1 MQASWT
7 ALMLALLLNA
17 GANLLLKFHARYM
30 KPTDLQFDGLHS
42 IGNLVAR
49 NWLLWLGLF
58 CFATNVLFYRYAL
71 GKIRISI
78 AYPIM
83 VGGGFV
89 IIAVVAWR
97 YLGEILSTS
106 QWAGIVLILVGIVLV
121 ARGMSTQTAS

>member
-7 ALMLALLLNA
+7 ALVMALVLNA

-30 KPTDLQFDGLHS
+30 KPTDLQFDGVNS
-42 IGNLVAR
+42 IWHLIAR

-58 CFATNVLFYRYAL
+58 CFATNVLFYRFAL

-83 VGGGFV
+83 VGGGFL
-89 IIAVVAWR
+89 IIAVIAWR
-97 YLGEILSTS
+97 YLGEALSVT
-106 QWAGIVLILVGIVLV
+106 QWAGVALILVGIVLV
-121 ARGMSTQTAS
+121 SRDMTPGTAG

>member
-1 MQASWT
+1 M
-7 ALMLALLLNA
+7 ALVLNA

-30 KPTDLQFDGLHS
+30 KPTDLQFDGVHS
-42 IGNLVAR
+42 IWNLIAR
-49 NWLLWLGLF
+49 NWLLWLGLL

-89 IIAVVAWR
+89 IIALIAWR
-97 YLGEILSTS
+97 YLAEALSVTQWAGVALIL
-106 QWAGIVLILVGIVLV
+106 AGIVLITHDMTPEAAG
-121 ARGMSTQTAS
+121 

>member
-7 ALMLALLLNA
+7 ALIMALVLNA

-30 KPTDLQFDGLHS
+30 KPDALQFDGIHS
-42 IGNLVAR
+42 IGNLIAR

-89 IIAVVAWR
+89 IIAVIAWK
-97 YLGEILSTS
+97 YLSETLSIT
-106 QWAGIVLILVGIVLV
+106 QWAGVVFILAGIFLV
-121 ARGMSTQTAS
+121 AREMTPTTTG